1 MRKLEDKVAI
11 VTGASKGIGA
21 SIARHLAA
29 RAMSARTLRRGPRSG
44 GQPEDIAPA
53 GVFLAAGGLPLDHRR
68 VATHRGRAALTG
80 RAPQAGG
87 PEKSREE
94 PGWVPYRSDR

>member
-1 MRKLEDKVAI
+1 MRKLEDKLAI

-44 GQPEDIAPA
+44 ASASPRTSLPRGSSWPPEDSPWIT
-53 GVFLAAGGLPLDHRR
+53 GESLLIAGGLR
-68 VATHRGRAALTG
+68 
-80 RAPQAGG
+80 
-87 PEKSREE
+87 
-94 PGWVPYRSDR
+94 